1 MKYFTF
7 LNITLFHNTAYM
19 YEYVYSNPPQ
29 HTQIVVPGFTLS
41 SESKWELKKK
51 ATRPYM
57 STVRSSVSLPGG
69 NFKGRTKCLTMI
81 SPSWTCPQSHTL

>member
-51 ATRPYM
+51 PQDH
-57 STVRSSVSLPGG
+57 
-69 NFKGRTKCLTMI
+69 
-81 SPSWTCPQSHTL
+81 TCPHLGAVFHFLEGTSRGEQNVSP